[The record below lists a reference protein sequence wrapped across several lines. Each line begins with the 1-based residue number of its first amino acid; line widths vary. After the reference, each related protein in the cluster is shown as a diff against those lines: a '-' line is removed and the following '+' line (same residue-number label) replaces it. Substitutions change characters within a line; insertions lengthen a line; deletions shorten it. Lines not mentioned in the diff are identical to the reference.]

1 MGRHVVLAHD
11 IAAQGTVLLRNEK
24 GLLPFDSGV
33 HSIAVIGD
41 DAGAQVQTTVIHGG
55 FVGSKGLSMTGV
67 LTMVA
72 CGI

>member
-1 MGRHVVLAHD
+1 M
-11 IAAQGTVLLRNEK
+11 
-24 GLLPFDSGV
+24 